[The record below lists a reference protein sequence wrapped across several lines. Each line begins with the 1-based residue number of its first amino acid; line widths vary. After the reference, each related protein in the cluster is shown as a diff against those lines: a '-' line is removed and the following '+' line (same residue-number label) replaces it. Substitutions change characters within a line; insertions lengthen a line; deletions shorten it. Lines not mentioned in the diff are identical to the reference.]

1 MQTSDAGA
9 VSAVAV
15 GRQIASGD
23 WVLREC
29 SVTFDPGS
37 LTAIVGASGAGKTS
51 LMHCLSGLD
60 APTAGQVLVEG
71 RDVYAMSRQSR
82 ATFLRARVG
91 FVFQQYN
98 LVSYLSVEEN
108 VALPL
113 SLAGRQVDR
122 QTLTRLLGR
131 FGLSTKRGAAAGA
144 LSGGEQQRVALCRV
158 LLLRPSVVFA
168 DEPTGA
174 LDSTNSQLVLKVLRE
189 LADAGIT
196 VVVVTHDADAAARAD
211 RVVFMRDGSITGM
224 GSGLDAEQVLAGMRQ
239 PVRKAEVQ

>member
-29 SVTFDPGS
+29 SVTFSPGS

-51 LMHCLSGLD
+51 LMYCLSGLD

-71 RDVYAMSRQSR
+71 QDVYAMSRQAR
-82 ATFLRARVG
+82 ATFLRSRVG

-113 SLAGRQVDR
+113 SLDGRRVDR
-122 QTLTRLLGR
+122 QVLTRLLER
-131 FGLSTKRGAAAGA
+131 FGLAAKAESAAGA

-158 LLLRPSVVFA
+158 LLLRPAVVFA

-174 LDSTNSQLVLKVLRE
+174 LDSANSRLVLEVLRE

-196 VVVVTHDADAAARAD
+196 VVMVTHDVDAAVRAD
-211 RVVFMRDGSITGM
+211 RVVFMRDGSITGV
-224 GSGLDAEQVLAGMRQ
+224 GSGLDAGQVLAGMRQ
-239 PVRKAEVQ
+239 PVRGREVR

>member
-1 MQTSDAGA
+1 MQANNVSA

-29 SVTFDPGS
+29 SVTFSPGS
-37 LTAIVGASGAGKTS
+37 LTAIAGASGAGKTS
-51 LMHCLSGLD
+51 LMYCLSGLD

-71 RDVYAMSRQSR
+71 QDIYAMSRQAR
-82 ATFLRARVG
+82 ATFLRSRVG

-98 LVSYLSVEEN
+98 LVSYLSVDEN
-108 VALPL
+108 VTLPL
-113 SLAGRQVDR
+113 SLAGKRADR
-122 QTLTRLLGR
+122 QALAQILER
-131 FGLSTKRGAAAGA
+131 FGLTEKTGAAMGA

-158 LLLRPSVVFA
+158 LLAQPAIVFA

-174 LDSTNSQLVLKVLRE
+174 LDSTNSRLVLEVLRE

-196 VVVVTHDADAAARAD
+196 VVMVTHDVDAAVRAD
-211 RVVFMRDGSITGM
+211 RVVFMRDGSITGV
-224 GSGLDAEQVLAGMRQ
+224 GSGLDAGQVLAGMRQ
-239 PVRKAEVQ
+239 PVRRSEVR